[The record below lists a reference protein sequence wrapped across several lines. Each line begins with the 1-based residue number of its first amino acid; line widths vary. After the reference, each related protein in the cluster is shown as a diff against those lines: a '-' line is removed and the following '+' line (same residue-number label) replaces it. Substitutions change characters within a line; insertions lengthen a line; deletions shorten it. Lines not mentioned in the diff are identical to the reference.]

1 MRTTLLVLGAL
12 LCALSPAVAQDKP
25 AECASPIDKI
35 VAQVMEGGGELID
48 LVDVPGKDVD
58 QMMVLRIGNAVV
70 VGMVKDNCVVSPPIP
85 LMEAKFSKTSLG
97 V

>member
-1 MRTTLLVLGAL
+1 MRTTILALGAL

-25 AECASPIDKI
+25 ECASPIDKI